1 MHDLVKFDAVAKDVI
16 HKRESMK
23 LWQILNKLGVK
34 MSNAEIWMDSNSAE
48 ETKTELRGEFDDKL
62 ETELET
68 LTTKMGKQMAAF
80 F

>member
-1 MHDLVKFDAVAKDVI
+1 MKFDAVAKDVI